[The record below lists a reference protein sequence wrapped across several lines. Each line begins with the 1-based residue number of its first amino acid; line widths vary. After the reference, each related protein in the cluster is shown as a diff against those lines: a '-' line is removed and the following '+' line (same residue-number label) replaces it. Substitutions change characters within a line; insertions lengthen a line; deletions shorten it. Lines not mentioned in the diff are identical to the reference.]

1 LDFSIAE
8 SEMVAVTGQ
17 SGAGKTTLLNCI
29 GLLEKVDAGSLSI
42 FGVDMQKV
50 GARQRRNAYRS
61 TFGWLF
67 QNYGLVENWSV
78 ARNIK
83 VGQTSSELT
92 MSERRAQLARAIEQ
106 VGLRGR
112 LADPIHTLSGGEQQ
126 RVALARLIVKRPR
139 IILADEPTGAL
150 DSVNGAM
157 VATMLK
163 AFADGGST
171 VIVSTHDEELVSH
184 CSREIRIGD

>member
-1 LDFSIAE
+1 
-8 SEMVAVTGQ
+8 
-17 SGAGKTTLLNCI
+17 
-29 GLLEKVDAGSLSI
+29 
-42 FGVDMQKV
+42 MQKV